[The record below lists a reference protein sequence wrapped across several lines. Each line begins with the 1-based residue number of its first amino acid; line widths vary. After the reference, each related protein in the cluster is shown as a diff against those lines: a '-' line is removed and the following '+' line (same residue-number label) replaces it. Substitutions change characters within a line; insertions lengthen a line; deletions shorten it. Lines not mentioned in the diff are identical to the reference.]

1 MNENEDCGTV
11 NGDLVPI
18 ETAKEINTYELPA
31 FSFEERDEKTQCF
44 NKSNIA
50 HKKSR
55 LLYRTYSFLC
65 VITVF
70 LTLIFSASELLR
82 FVMDDM
88 GAHDMLMKRIFGYGA
103 DDVQNEKALVDLIIN
118 KTFPDLSL
126 RKNATI
132 PNEPQEDNPITQ
144 SPPLVPDENSPPP
157 PDPPDTPP
165 EDTDLSPIISMDMSL
180 LSYGRNYIY
189 NDTPLSIDVERFR
202 SAALKKRYDESSD
215 SPLVLIIHTH
225 TMESYMPEG
234 ATHYKNEGEIA
245 RSSDPG
251 KNMIAVGIEFAR
263 ALEDNGIKTIHCT
276 VVHDAESYRD
286 SYQRSAETIA
296 KYLAEY
302 PSIQYVFDLHRDSI
316 MRSSGELV
324 RAVTSIDGDSCAQ
337 IMPVVSVGFD
347 GFGENLSFAVKLRDI
362 LNQSYANLSRPI
374 CVRESTYN
382 QDLAP
387 ISILLEMG
395 TSGNSLSEVKKSAA
409 LVAKAAA
416 ELIKQR

>member
-1 MNENEDCGTV
+1 MNEIEDCGRV
-11 NGDLVPI
+11 DSDSVPI

-126 RKNATI
+126 RKNETI
-132 PNEPQEDNPITQ
+132 PNEPQDDNPITQ
-144 SPPLVPDENSPPP
+144 APPILPPKNDSSAP
-157 PDPPDTPP
+157 TPP
-165 EDTDLSPIISMDMSL
+165 EDVGLSTIISMDMSL

-189 NDTPLSIDVERFR
+189 NDTPLNIDVERFR
-202 SAALKKRYDESSD
+202 SAALKKRYDEGSD

-234 ATHYKNEGEIA
+234 VTHYKNEGEIA
-245 RSSDPG
+245 RSSDPS
-251 KNMIAVGIEFAR
+251 KNMIAVGNEFAR
-263 ALEDNGIKTIHCT
+263 VLEENGINTIHCT
-276 VVHDAESYRD
+276 VVHDAESYSN
-286 SYQRSAETIA
+286 SYKRSAETIA

-347 GFGENLSFAVKLRDI
+347 GFSENLSFAVKLRDI

-374 CVRESTYN
+374 CVRNSLYN

-387 ISILLEMG
+387 VSILLEMG
-395 TSGNSLSEVKKSAA
+395 TSGNYLSEVKKSAA
-409 LVAKAAA
+409 LVAKAIA
-416 ELIKQR
+416 ELIKPR